1 MNRKQIID
9 ELNKLTLRY
18 NLTWNDVKTDI
29 DKAIQQINF
38 LLGVEYPKASDIL
51 LHDDSTY
58 TIRVDGRDVEIIK
71 SMYFHSVVIPYVAM
85 EILARDEE
93 FTTIYSKYQQEYTEG
108 KFIMFSNEFNN
119 VPDRFKRKSD
129 SGAGVLFPANNKG
142 KRVR

>member
-1 MNRKQIID
+1 MKRIDIIN

-129 SGAGVLFPANNKG
+129 SGAGVFFPSNNKG

>member
-18 NLTWNDVKTDI
+18 NLTWDTVKTDI

-51 LHDDSTY
+51 LHDNSTY

-93 FTTIYSKYQQEYTEG
+93 FTTIYSKYQQEYMEG

-129 SGAGVLFPANNKG
+129 SGAGVFFPADNKG
-142 KRVR
+142 KRIR